1 MRGGRIVVWCG
12 VREPVC
18 CHPGPSWACHPEP
31 NCAVSDFV
39 HQRHKAPIALE
50 RPRELILALS
60 PLRSN
65 VNLARIVRTAGC
77 CGVRRIIACGQTR
90 IDAKIA
96 RDALQSV
103 QIERHRSLL
112 PVLRQL
118 RDQEYRLVG
127 LEQTSG
133 SQPLYEYRFPRR
145 GAGRGARAR
154 RAARRH
160 VAAAGRCCR
169 NPRLRA
175 ALQPQRSDG
184 DGHCAVRILPAV
196 SARLKSAGAAWEKR
210 GHVRFCFLR
219 SS

>member
-1 MRGGRIVVWCG
+1 MS
-12 VREPVC
+12 E
-18 CHPGPSWACHPEP
+18 
-31 NCAVSDFV
+31 FL

-65 VNLARIVRTAGC
+65 VNLARIIRSAGC

-103 QIERHRSLL
+103 QIERHRSLP

-145 GAGRGARAR
+145 
-154 RAARRH
+154 
-160 VAAAGRCCR
+160 
-169 NPRLRA
+169 A
-175 ALQPQRSDG
+175 ALVVGHERDG
-184 DGHCAVRILPAV
+184 LPDDML
-196 SARLKSAGAAWEKR
+196 RLLDDVVEIPVYGLPYSHNVATATAIALYEYCRQYPR
-210 GHVRFCFLR
+210 G
-219 SS
+219 